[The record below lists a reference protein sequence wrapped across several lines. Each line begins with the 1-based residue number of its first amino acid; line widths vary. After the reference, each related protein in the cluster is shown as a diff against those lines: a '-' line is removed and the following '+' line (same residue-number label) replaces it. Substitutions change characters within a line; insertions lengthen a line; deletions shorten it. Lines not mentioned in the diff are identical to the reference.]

1 MKKKLILFFA
11 GVLMMPVFTSCGGSS
26 KDADEVAQMP
36 VEDITAQ
43 DAAVL
48 VEYISDFTS
57 QLQKSVEDKDSK
69 KLQQLMGQLADSN
82 TVAIISKFSQLSD
95 DQIGEEGMKV
105 RADFQETMSKVLMFG
120 INAADSADIE

>member
-11 GVLMMPVFTSCGGSS
+11 GVLMMPVFTSCGGSF

-105 RADFQETMSKVLMFG
+105 RVDFQETMSKVLMFG